1 MLRKKILLTDDAEL
15 LQALE
20 SSFFRRV
27 GFTLLV
33 ADSGE
38 RVFEMIEEQDPVLAI
53 LTVGMPDRQGDAICR
68 RVKKDAIL
76 RSTPIILVVDA
87 GREDVASFC
96 RETGC
101 DDILCRPIDS
111 QQLLTAACR
120 VLNIVERGG
129 PRVETRFPVLCGR
142 DPRKLQPSWVL
153 NINAGGL
160 FVEIDRLHP
169 VNTLVTLEFTLP
181 GHTSS
186 IRCKGRVAWVN
197 HPEWIKNSSLPS
209 GMGIQFLD
217 LTEEAALAIR
227 EHVEKKPSDG

>member
-1 MLRKKILLTDDAEL
+1 MLRNKILLTDDAEL
-15 LQALE
+15 LQALQ
-20 SSFFRRV
+20 SSFFCRV

-33 ADSGE
+33 ADSGKQA
-38 RVFEMIEEQDPVLAI
+38 FEMIEEQDPVLAI
-53 LTVGMPDRQGDAICR
+53 LTLEMPDWQGDAICR
-68 RVKKDAIL
+68 RVKKDALL

-87 GREDVASFC
+87 GREDVVCCC
-96 RETGC
+96 REAGC
-101 DDILCRPIDS
+101 DAILCRPIDS
-111 QQLLTAACR
+111 HQLLTAACR

-142 DPRKLQPSWVL
+142 DPRKMQPALAL

-181 GHTSS
+181 GHSAS

-197 HPEWIKNSSLPS
+197 HPEWIKTSSLPS

-217 LTEEAALAIR
+217 LTEDGARAVR
-227 EHVEKKPSDG
+227 DHVERKPFEG

>member
-20 SSFFRRV
+20 GSFFRRA

-53 LTVGMPDRQGDAICR
+53 LALDMPDRQGDAICR
-68 RVKKDAIL
+68 RVKQDAIL

-87 GREDVASFC
+87 GGEEVASCC
-96 RETGC
+96 REAGC
-101 DDILCRPIDS
+101 DDILRRPIDS

-120 VLNIVERGG
+120 VLNIIERSG
-129 PRVETRFPVLCGR
+129 PRVETRFPVHCGR
-142 DPRKLQPSWVL
+142 DPRKLQPAWVL

-160 FVEIDRLHP
+160 FVEIERLHP

-197 HPEWIKNSSLPS
+197 HPEWIKTSSLPS

-217 LTEEAALAIR
+217 LAEEAALAIR
-227 EHVEKKPSDG
+227 EHVEKKTSDG

>member
-1 MLRKKILLTDDAEL
+1 MLRKNILLTDDAEL

-20 SSFFRRV
+20 GSFFCRI

-38 RVFEMIEEQDPVLAI
+38 RAFEMIEEQDPVLAI
-53 LTVGMPDRQGDAICR
+53 LTLELPDSQGDAICR
-68 RVKKDAIL
+68 RVKKDALL

-87 GREDVASFC
+87 GREDVVSCC
-96 RETGC
+96 REAGC
-101 DDILCRPIDS
+101 DEILRRPIDS

-120 VLNIVERGG
+120 VLNIVERGA
-129 PRVETRFPVLCGR
+129 PRVETRFPVFCGR
-142 DPRKLQPSWVL
+142 DPRKLQPAWVL

-169 VNTLVTLEFTLP
+169 VDTHVTLEFTLP

-197 HPEWIKNSSLPS
+197 HPEWIKTSSLPS
-209 GMGIQFLD
+209 GMGIQFFD
-217 LTEEAALAIR
+217 LTEDVAMAVR
-227 EHVEKKPSDG
+227 EHVEKKALDG